1 MPGTIIE
8 WDAAGEHWYQTG
20 VDKVA
25 LYVWDS
31 ANKKYGAPV
40 AWNGVTAIT
49 ESPSGAESN
58 KQYADNIEYLNLLS
72 REEFGCTLEAYQ
84 SPEAFDECDGEK
96 AVTSTATGLTSVK
109 IKVHG
114 MPRKKFALAYRTLKG
129 NDSDAADTAIATGA
143 TNKFTYHIIYGCLA
157 APSSVDNNTV
167 NDSPEAATLSWEIT
181 TTPITDATD
190 IGTTLTNAGVTRVAH
205 LEFDADDSTVA
216 GKIEELLYT
225 SGQDCPLP
233 KDLLGA

>member
-31 ANKKYGAPV
+31 TNKKYGAPV

-58 KQYADNIEYLNLLS
+58 KQYADNNEYLNLLS

-96 AVTSTATGLTSVK
+96 GVLSTATGLTTVK

-129 NDSDAADTAIATGA
+129 NDSDAADTAIASGA

-190 IGTTLTNAGVTRVAH
+190 IGTTLTSAGVTRVAH
-205 LEFDADDSTVA
+205 LEFDAEDATVA

>member
-31 ANKKYGAPV
+31 EHKKYGAPV
-40 AWNGVTAIT
+40 AWNGVTAIS

-72 REEFGCTLEAYQ
+72 REEFGCTLEAFQ
-84 SPEAFDECDGEK
+84 SPEEFDECDGEK

-143 TNKFTYHIIYGCLA
+143 TNKFTYHIVYGCLA

-181 TTPITDATD
+181 TTPITDATA